1 LGLRKSETVSLRLD
15 AYESAVELEE
25 ARNATL
31 TSRLSLENARNEWK
45 LYAESIDSKLARI
58 SLNNAELTL
67 NGKTVT
73 ATVGSLIDQNNLKA
87 ELLKV
92 TDVLRSRLN
101 DRAIVVEVQL
111 DEQKAVTQSAARPA
125 RPLTAREKL
134 DKMRESNPLID
145 DLIRTFD
152 LKPDD

>member
-1 LGLRKSETVSLRLD
+1 MS
-15 AYESAVELEE
+15 
-25 ARNATL
+25 
-31 TSRLSLENARNEWK
+31 
-45 LYAESIDSKLARI
+45 
-58 SLNNAELTL
+58 
-67 NGKTVT
+67 
-73 ATVGSLIDQNNLKA
+73 NLKT

-101 DRAIVVEVQL
+101 DREIVVELRL
-111 DEQKAVTQSAARPA
+111 DEQKAVSQAVARPA